1 MTTTLLR
8 PGALEGRAVAA
19 EGAIAA
25 ACAHGGATIVAPGA
39 ARIDTLV
46 VDTAALFADGGPHG
60 LRAALDGAWNAVHD
74 VATAQWC
81 SPDAAGG
88 GGRIVLVAPRAA
100 AGEHAGAAAAGLE
113 TLARTLAIEW
123 ARFGVRATAIVPGP
137 RTSDDELAALV
148 AFLASAGGAYF
159 SGCRF
164 SLR

>member
-1 MTTTLLR
+1 MTTTLLK

-19 EGAIAA
+19 EGTIAA
-25 ACAHGGATIVAPGA
+25 ACADGGATIVTPGA
-39 ARIDTLV
+39 ARVDTLV
-46 VDTAALFADGGPHG
+46 VDAAARFADGGLDG
-60 LRAALDGAWNAVHD
+60 LRAVLDGAWNAVHE

-81 SPDAAGG
+81 TQEAAGAG
-88 GGRIVLVAPRAA
+88 GKIVFVAPRAA

-113 TLARTLAIEW
+113 NLARTLAIEW

-137 RTSDDELAALV
+137 RTTEDELAALV
-148 AFLASAGGAYF
+148 AFLASAGGEYF